1 MFVVA
6 FFSPRPSFSNPET
19 RTLLLQPHLLR
30 ALSGFAHTLAGDY
43 VWLKS
48 HLVGEVGV
56 GDDNV
61 DVQMLQEVTMAQVA
75 LDPHFTL
82 PVRYA
87 ATYIASIQKRSDVSI
102 ELLVFS
108 QSLNPDRFD
117 LLFSEALI
125 RVNYEV
131 PNSSDRLVELAKRIE
146 PLPEKSKIV
155 GNMRM
160 DDWMIGAI
168 AYARSQENRN
178 RLIET
183 DLLELLKNTE
193 NPRRK
198 ELILRE
204 LEAVRSQNNF

>member
-1 MFVVA
+1 MFVIA
-6 FFSPRPSFSNPET
+6 FFSPRPSFGNPET
-19 RTLLLQPHLLR
+19 RTLLLQPQLLR

-48 HLVGEVGV
+48 YLVGEVGV
-56 GDDNV
+56 GDDNLEV
-61 DVQMLQEVTMAQVA
+61 PMLQEITVAQIV
-75 LDPHFTL
+75 LDPHFTV
-82 PVRYA
+82 PARYA
-87 ATYIASIQKRSDVSI
+87 ATYLASIQKRSDVSI
-102 ELLVFS
+102 ELLTFS

-117 LLFSEALI
+117 LLFGEALI

-146 PLPEKSKIV
+146 PLPEKSKII
-155 GNMRM
+155 GSMLM

-168 AYARSQENRN
+168 SYARSQENRN
-178 RLIET
+178 KLIEA

-204 LEAVRSQNNF
+204 LEAVRSQNGS